1 MDTKE
6 DLLKVPLPSS
16 QIFTQ
21 YTDQKTDTTIYS
33 FNKLIK
39 LLTDCNPNTIEIL
52 GCKPEHY
59 FYISPIGQELLDN
72 ANLFLSKKAV
82 YTFGGYANAQ
92 LHRLSNKSN
101 RYISQAELEQHILKT
116 ISHASVNFSE
126 KYFNAPKDAINL
138 FIDDAI
144 QEDYEKEIF
153 MDLNLKHYPLRD
165 WAGMWS
171 EMLSIVKSFSNIGKR
186 NKNAILHDKIGKHM
200 MHLVRLYYM
209 CFDILEK
216 GIVRTY
222 RENEHDLLMRIR
234 NGEFID
240 ENNQPTKE
248 FYDMVNKL
256 EERLGN
262 AAEITSLPDT
272 PNYTAINDFAISV
285 NERVV
290 KGELG

>member
-1 MDTKE
+1 MKIS
-6 DLLKVPLPSS
+6 LFPSD

-21 YTDQKTDTTIYS
+21 YTDPKTDTTIYS
-33 FNKLIK
+33 FNKLIR

-59 FYISPIGQELLDN
+59 FYISPVGQELLDN
-72 ANLFLSKKAV
+72 AHLFLSKKAV

-101 RYISQAELEQHILKT
+101 RYVGQAELEKHILKT
-116 ISHASVNFSE
+116 INHASVNFPE
-126 KYFNAPKDAINL
+126 KYFNMPDNAIKL

-153 MDLNLKHYPLRD
+153 MDLNLRHYPLRD
-165 WAGMWS
+165 WVSMWS
-171 EMLSIVKSFSNIGKR
+171 EMSSIVRSFSKIGKR

-209 CFDILEK
+209 CFDILERK
-216 GIVRTY
+216 IILTY
-222 RENEHDLLMRIR
+222 REEEHELLMRIR
-234 NGEFID
+234 NGEFLD
-240 ENNQPTKE
+240 ENNQPIKE
-248 FYDMVNKL
+248 FYDMISKL
-256 EERLGN
+256 EERLDR
-262 AAEITSLPDT
+262 AAKKTLLPDT
-272 PNYTAINDFAISV
+272 PNYVVINDFVISV

-290 KGELG
+290 KGEIG